1 MKITKKIG
9 CAISILTVLGSR
21 ESELASVKTI
31 AKESSFSEPFT
42 RKVVREL
49 EKFGYVKSVMG
60 PKGGYIL
67 NKKPS
72 DINLDKLLNDLDEK
86 KDMIECVYNKSCTLH
101 TGCMI
106 NFTMHKLNSDVRE
119 IFRKYTIDDFIKGVD
134 YGKISVSR

>member
-1 MKITKKIG
+1 MKITKKAG
-9 CAISILTVLGSR
+9 CAISILTVIGKNKNKIV
-21 ESELASVKTI
+21 SVKTI
-31 AKESSFSEPFT
+31 ARESSFSEPFT
-42 RKVVREL
+42 RKVMREL
-49 EKFGYVKSVMG
+49 EKFSYVKSIMG

-72 DINLDKLLNDLDEK
+72 EINLDKLLNDLDEK

-101 TGCMI
+101 AGCMI

-134 YGKISVSR
+134 YGKVGLSR